1 MLTRVVF
8 KKTSTDRCRLFC
20 VQKMVGTFPDF
31 FFRTDT
37 FKVICT
43 FGTNPDYYQ
52 HMSIFL
58 FVFLKYIT

>member
-20 VQKMVGTFPDF
+20 VQKTVGTFPDF
-31 FFRTDT
+31 FCIDT

-43 FGTNPDYYQ
+43 FGANPDWYQ
-52 HMSIFL
+52 HRR
-58 FVFLKYIT
+58 VFFCLYFKHII